1 MIAKLMKYDIK
12 NMMRILVYI
21 YVVSIG
27 LSIITRILNIWS
39 DIQVLF
45 LIKEI
50 FAGLTYSA
58 VGSVIINAFAH
69 VLKVLVCSFYKDES
83 YLTHTLPVKKS
94 ELLLSKYL
102 SGLVVVLCSVAI
114 AFVSLAIVLYSPE
127 FMDMLGVLLEMV
139 VAGFNMSVS
148 TFITIFVLLVFV
160 QLCAMMSMVFVA
172 VVKGNMYNSKRAIKG
187 LLWFVVCYMA
197 TMCAMLLVI
206 LAVFAIQ
213 GNVSMFLSETL
224 SQQAFMSIIV
234 VCLVV
239 YMLASVVFYIIAN
252 RLFNKG
258 VNVD

>member
-21 YVVSIG
+21 YAVSIG

-39 DIQVLF
+39 DIQVIF
-45 LIKEI
+45 WIKEI

-58 VGSVIINAFAH
+58 VASVIINAFAH
-69 VLKVLVCSFYKDES
+69 VLRVLVSSLYKDES

-94 ELLLSKYL
+94 ELILSKYL
-102 SGLVVVLCSVAI
+102 SGLIVVLCSVAI
-114 AFVSLAIVLYSPE
+114 AFLSLAIVLYSPE
-127 FMDMLGVLLEMV
+127 FMDMLGMMIEMV
-139 VAGFNMSVS
+139 VVGFNMSVS
-148 TFITIFVLLVFV
+148 TFITIFAVLVFV

-172 VVKGNMYNSKRAIKG
+172 VVKGNMYNSKRILKG
-187 LLWFVVCYMA
+187 LLWFVVCYMV
-197 TMCAMLLVI
+197 TMWVMVLVL

-213 GNVSMFLSETL
+213 GNVSMFLSEIL
-224 SQQAFMSIIV
+224 SQEAFMSMIV

-239 YMLASVVFYIIAN
+239 YMIASVVFYIIAN
-252 RLFNKG
+252 KLFNKG